1 MVDYFNHLNKK
12 EEGEEEQKK
21 HEAAKEKDQ
30 RAIAFCEQNLL
41 QLKSIKEIHALCQ
54 QLQRLV
60 QDELLVA

>member
-1 MVDYFNHLNKK
+1 MTDYFNHLNRKK
-12 EEGEEEQKK
+12 EDEEEEK
-21 HEAAKEKDQ
+21 HHDAGREKDQ